1 VSDPLVLG
9 TIEAILGGQP
19 PFVHLLTT
27 MKQLFPSSSAYQAR
41 DAAFL
46 AEAAHCA
53 YNNPQEIVAQAA
65 RWNYPH
71 FRFLEQGNTQA
82 YIMAND
88 QRVVLVFR
96 GTEPTSPKD
105 WLTNT
110 KLPLREALGGRVHGG
125 FWQDWR
131 NVADLVVEQV
141 RRLRDR
147 NQELWITGHSLG
159 GALSVLA
166 ALTLVT
172 QDQSVNGVYTFGA
185 PRIGDLDFSNNYN
198 SYLQA
203 QTLRLV
209 NHRDMVPRVPPLQW
223 GYQHVGQMIYF
234 NQQGQLQQS
243 SQFWE
248 DMLETMRGMDYK
260 TLGDAVRDHDMHA
273 YRACIAQNAIGDSPQ
288 EYPSNLQLA

>member
-1 VSDPLVLG
+1 MKPL
-9 TIEAILGGQP
+9 
-19 PFVHLLTT
+19 FS
-27 MKQLFPSSSAYQAR
+27 SSSAYCAR

-53 YNNPQEIVAQAA
+53 YNSPQEIVAQAA

-71 FRFLEQGNTQA
+71 FRFLEKGNTQA
-82 YIMAND
+82 YLIAND

-110 KLPLREALGGRVHGG
+110 KLPLVEALGGKVHEG

-131 NVADLVVEQV
+131 DLEDLVVEQV
-141 RRLRDR
+141 TRLRDR

-172 QDQSVNGVYTFGA
+172 QDQRVNGVYTFGA
-185 PRIGDLDFSNNYN
+185 PRVGDTDFSNSYN

-234 NQQGQLQQS
+234 NQQGQLQQG

-248 DMLETMRGMDYK
+248 DMLETMRGMDYAA
-260 TLGDAVRDHDMHA
+260 LGDAVRDHDMHA
-273 YRACIAQNAIGDSPQ
+273 YRACIAQNAIASPPE
-288 EYPSNLQLA
+288 EYPPNLQLA